1 MYYKSVL
8 KPPIILP
15 LSNRM
20 WPLESNKLSLQN
32 AWHLTSKMFN
42 HGHIYVKSVLV
53 HNLVCMWSKCQE
65 GLDALLQNLVEK
77 KKMGWVLDLGFR
89 HGIYSSNT
97 QIWRKNKH
105 TNKQMLLEPVEIRL
119 IQSINYNHSMML
131 ITPHAQRK
139 RSN

>member
-20 WPLESNKLSLQN
+20 WRLESNWLSLQN

-42 HGHIYVKSVLV
+42 HGHIYVIFRLSSVGVLRVV
-53 HNLVCMWSKCQE
+53 HNLVFMWSKCQE

-77 KKMGWVLDLGFR
+77 KKMGWALDLGMFLDNQTWY
-89 HGIYSSNT
+89 IF
-97 QIWRKNKH
+97 I
-105 TNKQMLLEPVEIRL
+105 
-119 IQSINYNHSMML
+119 
-131 ITPHAQRK
+131 
-139 RSN
+139 